1 MKKIYALAALAA
13 LTVTGISC
21 NDEFVE
27 EQYEHYISFRSP
39 LDEKGVTNIYVPY
52 TRTDMLG
59 NPTEGGE
66 GQSSY
71 RLPMIV
77 SGSLENQ
84 QDITVHIAHDPD
96 TLDILNEARY
106 ATRTDLYYEDM
117 GADGLT
123 YVSWPE
129 TVQFTPGEDV
139 TLCDLKFDFR
149 NIDMSD
155 KWVLP
160 LTIVDSPEYGYTSHP
175 RKNYAKALLRVL
187 PFNDY
192 SGTYSTT
199 TMQVF
204 IKNEDGSYNQED
216 AIVESTRT
224 AYVVD
229 DNTVFFYA
237 GLMDEELIDRRNY
250 KVYFK
255 FDPENHYLSLSTD
268 NENIKLTPAN
278 NNMFAFTVSEQMD
291 ATYPY
296 LMHRYVIF
304 NIEYD
309 FVDYTSA
316 PGVEIPYK
324 VKGTMTMERQINT
337 QIPDEDQAIQW

>member
-1 MKKIYALAALAA
+1 MRKLIMYIGMFMAALS
-13 LTVTGISC
+13 VVSC
-21 NDEFVE
+21 QEEWKDELY
-27 EQYEHYISFRSP
+27 EQFASFKAVIG
-39 LDEKGVTNIYVPY
+39 DNGVTDIYIRYKEDGKVTY
-52 TRTDMLG
+52 
-59 NPTEGGE
+59 
-66 GQSSY
+66 Q
-71 RLPMIV
+71 LPVII
-77 SGSLENQ
+77 SGSTFNAIDRE
-84 QDITVHIAHDPD
+84 IHIAVDPD
-96 TLDILNEARY
+96 TLATLNDERFG
-106 ATRTDLYYEDM
+106 REDLYYQLLGEEHYDFPSTLMIKAGTSVDTLGIDFMLGGVDM
-117 GADGLT
+117 
-123 YVSWPE
+123 VE
-129 TVQFTPGEDV
+129 
-139 TLCDLKFDFR
+139 
-149 NIDMSD
+149 

-160 LTIVDSPEYGYTSHP
+160 LAIEDDPSYNYVSHP
-175 RKNYAKALLRVL
+175 RKNYAKALLRIM

-229 DNTVFFYA
+229 ENTVFFYA

-250 KVYFK
+250 KVYFN

-268 NENIKLTPAN
+268 NEKIKLQPAN

-324 VKGTMTMERQINT
+324 VAGTMTLERQINT

>member
-1 MKKIYALAALAA
+1 MRKLIMYIGLCMAALS
-13 LTVTGISC
+13 VVSC
-21 NDEFVE
+21 QEEWKDELY
-27 EQYEHYISFRSP
+27 EQYASFKAVIG
-39 LDEKGVTNIYVPY
+39 DNGVTDIYVRY
-52 TRTDMLG
+52 KENGKVTY
-59 NPTEGGE
+59 
-66 GQSSY
+66 Q
-71 RLPMIV
+71 LPVII
-77 SGSLENQ
+77 SGSTNNAVDRE
-84 QDITVHIAHDPD
+84 IHIAVDPD
-96 TLDILNEARY
+96 TLATLNDARFG
-106 ATRTDLYYEDM
+106 REDLYYQLLGEEHYDFPSTLNIKAGTNVDTLGIEFTLAGVDM
-117 GADGLT
+117 
-123 YVSWPE
+123 VE
-129 TVQFTPGEDV
+129 
-139 TLCDLKFDFR
+139 
-149 NIDMSD
+149 

-160 LTIVDSPEYGYTSHP
+160 LTIVDDPSYNYVSHP
-175 RKNYAKALLRVL
+175 RKNYAKALLRVM

-204 IKNEDGSYNQED
+204 IKNEDGSYSQDD

-268 NENIKLTPAN
+268 NEKIKLQPAN

-304 NIEYD
+304 NVEYD

-316 PGVEIPYK
+316 EGVEIPYK
-324 VKGTMTMERQINT
+324 VSGTMTLERQINT

>member
-1 MKKIYALAALAA
+1 MKKLIMYMSLFMVALSA
-13 LTVTGISC
+13 VSC
-21 NDEFVE
+21 QDEWKDE
-27 EQYEHYISFRSP
+27 LYEQYVSFKAVIG
-39 LDEKGVTNIYVPY
+39 DNGVTDIYVRY
-52 TRTDMLG
+52 KE
-59 NPTEGGE
+59 EGKVTY
-66 GQSSY
+66 Q
-71 RLPMIV
+71 LPIII
-77 SGSLENQ
+77 SGSTNNNRDRE
-84 QDITVHIAHDPD
+84 IHVAVDPD
-96 TLDILNEARY
+96 TLAILNDERFG
-106 ATRTDLYYEDM
+106 REDLYYR
-117 GADGLT
+117 LL
-123 YVSWPE
+123 
-129 TVQFTPGEDV
+129 GEEHYDFPS
-139 TLCDLKFDFR
+139 TLNIKAGTNVDTLGIDFMLEGVDLVE
-149 NIDMSD
+149 

-160 LTIVDSPEYGYTSHP
+160 LTIVDDPSYDYVSHP
-175 RKNYAKALLRVL
+175 RKNYAKALLRVM

-204 IKNEDGSYNQED
+204 IKNEDGSVNQDD
-216 AIVESTRT
+216 AIVSSTRT

-255 FDPENHYLSLSTD
+255 FDAENHYLSLYTD
-268 NENIKLTPAN
+268 NENIKLEPAN

-324 VKGTMTMERQINT
+324 VRGTMTMERQINT